1 MILVMSLLEMK
12 KDNTIVKRMFRYL
25 TMSVLKSNLA
35 DIWQKYKN
43 MYKDVYTLEVLG
55 HVILLILIYFN
66 NLGRKKSK

>member
-35 DIWQKYKN
+35 DIW
-43 MYKDVYTLEVLG
+43 
-55 HVILLILIYFN
+55 
-66 NLGRKKSK
+66 